1 MAGPAAQILLAD
13 IGATNARFA
22 LLRRGGEVGPVHT
35 LAVADYPQFTDA
47 TTAFLAAERAPLAG
61 AVLAVAGPV
70 EGERAVMTNCPWVID
85 AAELRRV
92 LAVPTVHVINDFEAT
107 AWSLGALEP
116 DHVVAVGFG
125 RALAGAPMVVLGP
138 GTGLG
143 LACHLPRADAPV
155 VIATE
160 GGHVTLAPSTPREDA
175 VVAWLRGRFGHASAE
190 RALSGAGLE
199 NLYRAIAALDG
210 TAVPERDATAI
221 TKAGVAGTCPVS
233 RAALDMFCA
242 MLGTFAGNA
251 ALSFGARGG
260 VFIAGGIAPRIV
272 DYLLSSELRA
282 RFDAKGRFRAYME
295 AIPLNVIVHPD
306 YAFIGLKSLVE
317 RSASLVQINALPRAG
332 GPALSR

>member
-1 MAGPAAQILLAD
+1 MADPGAQTLLAD

-22 LLRRGGEVGPVHT
+22 LLRRGGDIGPVRT
-35 LAVADYPQFTDA
+35 LAVADYPKFTDA
-47 TTAFLAAERAPLAG
+47 VAAFLAAEGASPAG

-85 AAELRRV
+85 AAELRRLLGV
-92 LAVPTVHVINDFEAT
+92 PAVRVINDFEAT
-107 AWSLGALEP
+107 AWSLSALEP
-116 DHVVAVGFG
+116 DHVAAVGAG
-125 RALAGAPMVVLGP
+125 RAVAGAPMVVLGP

-143 LACHLPRADAPV
+143 LASHVPHASAPV

-160 GGHVTLAPSTPREDA
+160 GGHVTLAATTVREDA
-175 VVAWLRGRFGHASAE
+175 VIAWLRGRFGHVSAE
-190 RALSGAGLE
+190 RALSGPGLE
-199 NLYRAIAALDG
+199 NLYRAIAAVDR
-210 TAVPERDATAI
+210 ADVPARDATAI
-221 TKAGVAGTCPVS
+221 TQAGVAGTCPVS

-272 DYLLSSELRA
+272 DYLLKSEFGA
-282 RFDAKGRFRAYME
+282 RFDAKGRLRPYVE

-306 YAFIGLKSLVE
+306 YAFIGLKALVE
-317 RSASLVQINALPRAG
+317 RFDK
-332 GPALSR
+332 

>member
-1 MAGPAAQILLAD
+1 MADPGAQTLLAD

-22 LLRRGGEVGPVHT
+22 LLRRGGDIGPVRT
-35 LAVADYPQFTDA
+35 LAVAGYPKFTDA
-47 TTAFLAAERAPLAG
+47 VAAFLAAEGASPAG

-85 AAELRRV
+85 AAELRRLLGV
-92 LAVPTVHVINDFEAT
+92 PAVRVINDFEAT
-107 AWSLGALEP
+107 AWSLSALEP
-116 DHVVAVGFG
+116 DHVAAVGAG
-125 RALAGAPMVVLGP
+125 RAVAGAPMVVLGP

-143 LACHLPRADAPV
+143 LASHVPHASAPV

-160 GGHVTLAPSTPREDA
+160 GGHVTLAATTVREDA
-175 VVAWLRGRFGHASAE
+175 VIAWLRGRFGHVSAE
-190 RALSGAGLE
+190 RALSGPGLE
-199 NLYRAIAALDG
+199 NLYRAIAAVDR
-210 TAVPERDATAI
+210 ADVPARDATAI
-221 TKAGVAGTCPVS
+221 TQAGVAGTCPIS

-272 DYLLSSELRA
+272 DYLLKSEFRA
-282 RFDAKGRFRAYME
+282 RFDAKGRLRPYVE

-306 YAFIGLKSLVE
+306 YAFIGLKALVE
-317 RSASLVQINALPRAG
+317 RFDK
-332 GPALSR
+332 